1 LIFLHHLFR
10 CRTHQQ
16 VVCQSGGLTLWR
28 MNGMK
33 FKRVVRRISCS
44 TSSRPC
50 FYWVLLA
57 SAAGRRPTHTRTI
70 SLTTQTS
77 TVHRWAA
84 CWDLLWLDLSTCS
97 QVRHWLIRSV
107 YLLTGETSVDWIAHR
122 WDIGWLDEST
132 CWQVRHWLIRSVYL
146 LTGETSV
153 DWISLPS
160 HRWDIG
166 WLDCSQVR
174 HRLIGSVYLLT
185 GETSIDWISL
195 PAHKWDIGWLDQS
208 TCSQV
213 RHWLIG
219 LLTGETSVDWI
230 SLPAYRWDISWL
242 DQSIGWLYC
251 SQVRHWLIGSV
262 YLLTGETSVDW
273 ISLTSHWLI
282 GFLLHNAMLSIAQTM
297 LSQDV
302 HLHDT
307 HQYYVETA
315 KHIIK
320 LFSPS
325 NSHIILVFLYQALWQ
340 YSDGDP
346 LKGSL
351 NAGGVWKN
359 VIFDHCLAL
368 SWNDTRYVYSYCRV
382 WIGSCT
388 VPKLLN
394 GTIFHWT
401 WTTPNPHFKVMPLF
415 DVEYRKY
422 CCHSCC

>member
-1 LIFLHHLFR
+1 MIFYIICYR
-10 CRTHQQ
+10 CRTRQQ

-44 TSSRPC
+44 TSSHPC

-57 SAAGRRPTHTRTI
+57 SAAGRRPTHTTTI
-70 SLTTQTS
+70 SLTTRTS

-107 YLLTGETSVDWIAHR
+107 YLLTGETSVDWI
-122 WDIGWLDEST
+122 
-132 CWQVRHWLIRSVYL
+132 
-146 LTGETSV
+146 
-153 DWISLPS
+153 SLPS
-160 HRWDIG
+160 HRWDI
-166 WLDCSQVR
+166 D
-174 HRLIGSVYLLT
+174 
-185 GETSIDWISL
+185 
-195 PAHKWDIGWLDQS
+195 WLDQS
-208 TCSQV
+208 T
-213 RHWLIG
+213 
-219 LLTGETSVDWI
+219 
-230 SLPAYRWDISWL
+230 
-242 DQSIGWLYC
+242 C

-262 YLLTGETSVDW
+262 YLLTGETSVNW

-282 GFLLHNAMLSIAQTM
+282 VFLLHNAMLSIAQTM

>member
-1 LIFLHHLFR
+1 MIFYIICYR
-10 CRTHQQ
+10 CRTRQQ
-16 VVCQSGGLTLWR
+16 VVCQSGGLTLWQ

-33 FKRVVRRISCS
+33 FKRVVRWISHS
-44 TSSRPC
+44 TSSRLC

-70 SLTTQTS
+70 SLTTRTS

-213 RHWLIG
+213 R
-219 LLTGETSVDWI
+219 
-230 SLPAYRWDISWL
+230 R
-242 DQSIGWLYC
+242 Q
-251 SQVRHWLIGSV
+251 LIGSV
-262 YLLTGETSVDW
+262 WLLISWSV
-273 ISLTSHWLI
+273 
-282 GFLLHNAMLSIAQTM
+282 FLLHNTMLSIAQTM